1 MILKIE
7 GQEATLKN
15 LSSELAN
22 LNGITNSVIN
32 NYFQQCGFN
41 DISNVNSYNNGRYTL
56 GNSKRDRI
64 FKNFANE
71 INHESDDKIIRF
83 IELIFTPSNYINK
96 IEVFES
102 DRMTINSL
110 LLFLGCEID
119 KNGKI
124 KATQRVNSLDE
135 VDKRVNNLKNKLR
148 ERNVHLNVLK
158 YCSREYLSK
167 DYFHACFEAVKGL
180 YSRLRDIS
188 GLTCDGEALIN
199 KIFSKNEPMLLF
211 NDWKDESDKSEFD
224 GIKYLFLT
232 LHKMIRNPDA
242 HTTRISKETS
252 LEDCL
257 DYFSM
262 ISKAHRL
269 LDKATITCFKK

>member
-7 GQEATLKN
+7 GQEATLQN
-15 LSSELAN
+15 LAFKLAN
-22 LNGITNSVIN
+22 LKGITNLIIN
-32 NYFQQCGFN
+32 SYFQQCDFS
-41 DISNVNSYNNGRYTL
+41 DVSNLNSYNDYRYTL
-56 GNSKRDRI
+56 GNSKGSRI

-71 INHESDDKIIRF
+71 IYHGSDNKIIRF
-83 IELIFTPSNYINK
+83 IELIFTPSNYINRTDD
-96 IEVFES
+96 FEK
-102 DRMTINSL
+102 DRRTINDF
-110 LLFLGCEID
+110 LLFLGCEI
-119 KNGKI
+119 GKDG
-124 KATQRVNSLDE
+124 KVTNVQKVNTLDE
-135 VDKRVNNLKNKLR
+135 ITKRVDILNKKLS
-148 ERNVHLNVLK
+148 ERNVHPNVLK

-180 YSRLRDIS
+180 YSRLREIS

-199 KIFSKNEPMLLF
+199 KIFKKDEPILLF
-211 NDWKDESDKSEFD
+211 NDWKNDSDKNVFD

-232 LHKMIRNPDA
+232 LNKMIRNPDA

-269 LDKATITCFKK
+269 LDKSTITCLKK